1 MLRTSSSIYLPKPAA
16 FLNCRIGGQVV
27 YQPQQL
33 EVKENFHKK
42 SEAEPEILC
51 IDSSQNLWLNPR
63 GNQAPELSTKE
74 LNWGLGH

>member
-1 MLRTSSSIYLPKPAA
+1 M
-16 FLNCRIGGQVV
+16 

-74 LNWGLGH
+74 LN